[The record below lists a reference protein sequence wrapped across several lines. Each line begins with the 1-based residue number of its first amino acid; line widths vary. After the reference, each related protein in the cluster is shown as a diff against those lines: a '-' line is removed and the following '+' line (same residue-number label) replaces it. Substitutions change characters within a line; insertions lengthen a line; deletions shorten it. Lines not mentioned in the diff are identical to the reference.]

1 MRQMN
6 DKKKLTEE
14 AQLLRKKQI
23 IGLVSFALVIGL
35 LITLTFLIGRPLL
48 QSVRDG
54 TSFRIWMQE
63 RGFLK
68 YPVMIGIMALQVLV
82 ALIPGEP
89 IEFAAGYIFGAFTG
103 TVLCLI
109 GGALGSFIIILLVRR
124 YGMKLIR
131 LFINDRQIVNIR
143 FLENPKKRDATIF
156 LLFLIPGTPKDVLTY
171 LAGLVPINLGRYLIL
186 TTIARIPSVLSSTL
200 AGSML
205 EQDRFKATFIIYGI
219 TFALTVISALIYKAF
234 QRNLDQAEHAEGG
247 DKPRKETSGEK
258 KGRPDV

>member
-1 MRQMN
+1 MN
-6 DKKKLTEE
+6 DRKLLTAE
-14 AQLLRKKQI
+14 ARELKRKKTI
-23 IGLVSFALVIGL
+23 ALSSLGLAVLLLV
-35 LITLTFLIGRPLL
+35 TLTFLIGRPLL

-54 TSFRIWMQE
+54 TSFRMWMQE

-68 YPVMIGIMALQVLV
+68 YPVMIGIMTLQVLV

-109 GGALGSFIIILLVRR
+109 GGALGSLIIILLVRK

-131 LFINDRQIVNIR
+131 LFFDDRQIANIK
-143 FLENPKKRDATIF
+143 FLNDTKKRDATIF
-156 LLFLIPGTPKDVLTY
+156 LLFLIPGTPKDILTY
-171 LAGLVPINLGRYLIL
+171 LAGLVPIHLGRYLIL

-205 EQDRFKATFIIYGI
+205 EQDRYRLTFIIYGI
-219 TFALTVISALIYKAF
+219 TFALTLIGALLYRAHQGRLSKAET
-234 QRNLDQAEHAEGG
+234 AVTTE
-247 DKPRKETSGEK
+247 KPKDAATAKEKDTS
-258 KGRPDV
+258 DV